1 MARYSFF
8 VTLLSFV
15 LTICINDIR
24 WKSVRRV
31 FSFTRDR
38 THLPINKVSSKPRP
52 SYRNF
57 HQKSAHIPSGRSFP
71 VLQLLPYNRKEK
83 GGGKTNLFLLHFHFL
98 PIWNCESRRSV
109 IACPLSLSLW
119 NDIRLARGQ
128 KKSEDKALSSS
139 SDLPEIARQLPCTA
153 KSAICFPWYL
163 PQPSLDPFET
173 WIQTFFLKITSK
185 ILIYIYWWAIS
196 EFWLFKTR
204 RRRTA

>member
-15 LTICINDIR
+15 LTICINDTR
-24 WKSVRRV
+24 SKSVRRI

-38 THLPINKVSSKPRP
+38 TCLPINKVSSKPRP

-98 PIWNCESRRSV
+98 PIWNCESRAQRHCVS
-109 IACPLSLSLW
+109 PLSLSLSLKW
-119 NDIRLARGQ
+119 HSVSTRGEGKRNRRIKHFPPPPIYQRSWDSFRVRPSRPYASPDICLNPLWILSKLEFKLSFWRLLR
-128 KKSEDKALSSS
+128 K
-139 SDLPEIARQLPCTA
+139 
-153 KSAICFPWYL
+153 FW
-163 PQPSLDPFET
+163 
-173 WIQTFFLKITSK
+173 
-185 ILIYIYWWAIS
+185 YIYTD
-196 EFWLFKTR
+196 ER
-204 RRRTA
+204 

>member
-98 PIWNCESRRSV
+98 PIWNCESRAQRHCVSS
-109 IACPLSLSLW
+109 LSLSLW

-139 SDLPEIARQLPCTA
+139 SDLPEIVRRPSRPYASPD
-153 KSAICFPWYL
+153 ICLNPL
-163 PQPSLDPFET
+163 
-173 WIQTFFLKITSK
+173 WILSK
-185 ILIYIYWWAIS
+185 LEFKLSFWRLLRKFWYIYTD
-196 EFWLFKTR
+196 ER
-204 RRRTA
+204 

>member
-38 THLPINKVSSKPRP
+38 TRLPINKVSSKPRP

-98 PIWNCESRRSV
+98 PIWNCESRAQRHCVS
-109 IACPLSLSLW
+109 PLSLSLW

-139 SDLPEIARQLPCTA
+139 SDLPEIARRPSRPYA
-153 KSAICFPWYL
+153 SPDICLNPLWILSKLEFKLSFWRLLRKFWY
-163 PQPSLDPFET
+163 
-173 WIQTFFLKITSK
+173 
-185 ILIYIYWWAIS
+185 IYIYWWAIS